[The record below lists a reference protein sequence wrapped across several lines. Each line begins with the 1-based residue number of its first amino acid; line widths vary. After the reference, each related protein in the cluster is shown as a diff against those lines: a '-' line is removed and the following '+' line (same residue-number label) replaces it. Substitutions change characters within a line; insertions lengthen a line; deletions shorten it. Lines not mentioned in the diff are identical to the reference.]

1 MATKLAPL
9 KNRLYCI
16 NNQLHRC
23 GSDLQLQKQDF
34 IELEEKQKQFSKAVV
49 DLLKYD
55 PIILNASI
63 PYIDAH
69 LFEEIGKE
77 RIKLSKDGIQAL
89 ISTLNL
95 VIVAASNQKQTY
107 EAMDLGRKL
116 ESISHRENTPKEYSV
131 KEFAE
136 LTHLHPHTI
145 RKRFKAKELQGRKD
159 SKGIFIAATE
169 LERFKTQNNAE

>member
-1 MATKLAPL
+1 METKLSSL

-23 GSDLQLQKQDF
+23 GSDIQLNKQDI
-34 IELEEKQKQFSKAVV
+34 IELEEKEKQFSKAVV

-55 PIILNASI
+55 PIILNVVV
-63 PYIDAH
+63 PYIDAL

-77 RIKLSKDGIQAL
+77 SIKLSKDGMQAL
-89 ISTLNL
+89 IYTLNL
-95 VIVAASNQKQTY
+95 VIVAASKQKQCN
-107 EAMDLGRKL
+107 EAMQIGRML
-116 ESISHRENTPKEYSV
+116 EAISHIENTPKEYSV

-136 LTHLHPHTI
+136 LTNLHPHTV
-145 RKRFKAKELQGRKD
+145 RRRFKAKELQGRQD

-169 LERFKTQNNAE
+169 LEKFKNSK